1 MGSNSTR
8 TLQKL
13 ACAGACDDDFHE
25 LAYGPGTM
33 IGQSSRNK
41 KATGVAQVSTMIG
54 QESSLYWSMCWQER
68 EKYAEFVTTTNNEAV
83 MVGEV
88 IGTGHIL
95 KEPKSDLMWPDW
107 LPFNSWNLELLKV
120 DYLNTNKNRHIERWF
135 LMVLFSY
142 ALTLACRSKN
152 WRTNRKRHWRPRR
165 SRKRL

>member
-25 LAYGPGTM
+25 LAYGPGTV
-33 IGQSSRNK
+33 IWQSSRNK
-41 KATGVAQVSTMIG
+41 KATGVAQVSTMTG
-54 QESSLYWSMCWQER
+54 PESSLYWSMCWQER

-95 KEPKSDLMWPDW
+95 KEQKSDLMWPDW
-107 LPFNSWNLELLKV
+107 LPFNSWNL
-120 DYLNTNKNRHIERWF
+120 
-135 LMVLFSY
+135 FSKCEY
-142 ALTLACRSKN
+142 GAAESGLSKYKQESSHWTLIFNGSFQLCID
-152 WRTNRKRHWRPRR
+152 
-165 SRKRL
+165 LGM